1 MCSINSFLF
10 PWYFE
15 CGPASI
21 LFALTLSSFNDDK
34 HLAKTDSPIKVTGTP
49 YSRAAIAVH
58 FPVPFCYNCN
68 CVCFKISQCNFL

>member
-58 FPVPFCYNCN
+58 FPVPFC
-68 CVCFKISQCNFL
+68 